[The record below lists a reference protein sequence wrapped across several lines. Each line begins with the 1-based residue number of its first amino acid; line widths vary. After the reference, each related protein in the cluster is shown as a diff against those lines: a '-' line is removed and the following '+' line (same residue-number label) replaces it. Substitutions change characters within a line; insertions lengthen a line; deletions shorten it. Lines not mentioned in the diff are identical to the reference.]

1 MTIDTACSGSL
12 VSVDVACHYLQTRQM
27 EGAIVAASN
36 IYLSPEHNMDM
47 GAMRGASSATGKCH
61 TFDAKADGYIKSEAV
76 NAVMLKRLDD
86 AIRDGDP
93 IRAIIRGTSTNSDG
107 RTPGIASPSSEAQAA
122 AIRAAYANAGITDFN
137 ETTYLECHGT
147 GTLAGDPIEVAGASA
162 VFSPTRCADKPLMI
176 GSIKS
181 NLGHS
186 EPAAGISG
194 LLKAI
199 LSIEKGIIPGNPTF
213 IDPNPKIDFTN
224 MKVRATRTT
233 IKWPDVQ
240 FRRASVNS
248 FGYGG
253 SNAHVVLEEAGQYL
267 KRPLSA
273 QTFSYVSSGDE
284 FFTDDDD
291 DSIRPHLLILS
302 ANDEESL
309 KAYCKALSTHLLNPS
324 VSIKLK
330 DLAYTL
336 SERRTKHFHR
346 AYMTTQSI
354 ELDEDLFVFGKKS
367 AEAPRVGFV
376 FTGQGAQWS
385 QMGMGLID
393 NFPAAKLLL
402 QRLDAVLQA
411 LPTPPKWSLVNELV
425 ETRNPEHLRLP
436 EFSQP
441 LVTALQLAMLEI
453 LELWGVKARS
463 VVGHSSG
470 EIAAACAAGYLTP
483 EEAIKIAYFRGLAA
497 TGCKD
502 QSSVPVGMLA
512 VGVSPDKVQE
522 YLKTSEEFVQI
533 ACYNSP
539 DSITLS
545 GTLSELEVV
554 KARLQEDGHF
564 ARMLQVNLAYH
575 SRYMAEIGDHY
586 ETLLRQ
592 SCEPPLAGHDDV
604 IMFSSVTGRSMDGIS
619 TDIKYWKS
627 NMVSPVRFE
636 QACSE
641 MISSREGAN
650 FLIELGPS
658 GALAGP
664 IAQIKKALPGG
675 GTNIKYCA
683 AAKRGPE
690 SVMSMFDVA
699 GQLFIADGNVV
710 MSEVNKD
717 DSNFERP
724 AVIIDLPNY
733 VWNHSVKYWHES
745 EASKDWRFRQF
756 PHHDLLGSKI
766 LGTSWN
772 APSWKKTLNVVDVP
786 WLKDHRMGHDIVFPA
801 AGYISMAVEAVYQTS
816 VNTLF
821 SKDNKIPEN
830 YRFRIRNVKCPR
842 ALVLDEN
849 NEHKVMLALA
859 PILGSKDAW
868 YEFKVSS
875 LADEIWNEHST
886 GLIRIE
892 LDMKDVPSQAA
903 LEPLK
908 HTTPGHLWYK
918 AMHDAGYNF
927 GPHFQKH
934 LEIESTAGQ
943 RHSRSLVSLVQ
954 PASAWDQSCYPM
966 HPACIDGCFQSVA
979 PSLWK
984 GDRSNINSV
993 LVPAIVD
1000 NIVIASRPALPEQ
1013 GISITTSEY
1022 LGVGRKE
1029 DMKNYSSS
1037 GSVYDPTTGNLVFEI
1052 TGLRYHRLETRED
1065 IHAAHIYTRLGWKP
1079 DITFLDEPQLCRL
1092 IMENSATSLDDE
1104 KNPSETLSKVINLVA
1119 HKKPNLKVM
1128 EINLDPKDTSSLWLQ
1143 QDLADTSARGAAK
1156 KYHFIFN
1163 DAKAL
1168 INAQEQHEEAGS
1180 AVFALLDL
1188 TKPELAP
1195 SETDFDFVI
1204 AKIPGLSEDIT
1215 KQVVKNVRTLLAA
1228 GGLALFVEHT
1238 ILSSDSDSE
1247 DNVIVSGDALG
1258 AFREISQLLSES
1270 GFGNTS
1276 KFAYDQRSSGI
1287 TRSAYTA
1294 TADAMDATTNHTSA
1308 REINLVHLTENT
1320 RLSSSIEETLKI
1332 LGWQFVE
1339 HSYPFEKLEA
1349 KSTVLVL
1356 DELFS
1361 PVLTTANETQ
1371 WQAIKH
1377 LVSTEC
1383 KILWVTSGS
1392 QMDVINPSDALAHGF
1407 FRTIRAEEPALSVTT
1422 LDVASESGPATI
1434 EAIDKVLKFIEL
1446 PKPKKQM
1453 ESELVERNGII
1464 HVSRVFADELINQA
1478 KLEDGRGGQPRI
1490 MDLHGCE
1497 NCIRFRCERLGNID
1511 SLQYGEVS
1519 AAPIPVKDN
1528 CVEVEIFAAGL
1539 NFKDVA
1545 VTMGIVPENEHLLGL
1560 EGSGAITRL
1569 GKNVNSLR
1577 VGQRVV
1583 VFEKGTFANRIQ
1595 ATTERVF
1602 PLPDSMTYEEAA
1614 TLPAVYLTSMYSL
1627 FYLANLQKGQRVL
1640 IHSASGGIGIAS
1652 IQLCQYM
1659 DAEVSSPSRGL
1670 LGLLKRS
1677 RKLTCR
1683 MFSRYLSLVVQTR
1696 SENF

>member
-12 VSVDVACHYLQTRQM
+12 VSVDVACNYLRSRQM

-93 IRAIIRGTSTNSDG
+93 LRAIIRGTSTNSDG

-137 ETTYLECHGT
+137 ETSYLECHGT
-147 GTLAGDPIEVAGASA
+147 GTLAGDPIEVAGAAA
-162 VFSPTRCADKPLMI
+162 VFSPTRCADKPLII

-181 NLGHS
+181 NIGHS

-194 LLKAI
+194 LLKAV

-213 IDPNPKIDFTN
+213 IDLNPKIDFEDV
-224 MKVRATRTT
+224 KVRATRTT
-233 IKWPDVQ
+233 IKWPDVP

-253 SNAHVVLEEAGQYL
+253 SNAHVVLEDAEQYL

-273 QTFSYVSSGDE
+273 QTSSYVSSGDG
-284 FFTDDDD
+284 FFTDDD

-309 KAYCKALSTHLLNPS
+309 KAYCKALSAHLLNPS

-336 SERRTKHFHR
+336 SERRTRHFHR
-346 AYMTTQSI
+346 AYMTTQST
-354 ELDEDLFVFGKKS
+354 ELDEDQFVFGKKS

-385 QMGMGLID
+385 QMGMDLID
-393 NFPAAKLLL
+393 NFPAAKLVL

-425 ETRNPEHLRLP
+425 EARNPEHLRLP

-453 LELWGVKARS
+453 FNSWGIKAQS

-470 EIAAACAAGYLTP
+470 EIAAACAAGYLAP
-483 EEAIKIAYFRGLAA
+483 EEAIKIAYFRGRAA
-497 TGCKD
+497 TDCKD
-502 QSSVPVGMLA
+502 QFTVPVGMLA
-512 VGVSPDKVQE
+512 VGVSPEKVQE
-522 YLKTSEEFVQI
+522 YLKNSEAFVQI

-545 GTLSELEVV
+545 GTLPELEAV
-554 KARLQEDGHF
+554 KTRLQKDGHF

-575 SRYMAEIGDHY
+575 SKYMADIGDQY
-586 ETLLRQ
+586 ETLLQ
-592 SCEPPLAGHDDV
+592 HSCEPPLPGDDGV
-604 IMFSSVTGRSMDGIS
+604 TMYSSVTGHRMDATS

-641 MISSREGAN
+641 MISSRESAN
-650 FLIELGPS
+650 LLIEIGPS

-683 AAKRGPE
+683 AAKRGPD
-690 SVMSMFDVA
+690 SVMSMFGVA
-699 GQLFIADGNVV
+699 GQLFIAGGDVV

-717 DSNFERP
+717 DSDFERP
-724 AVIIDLPNY
+724 AVIMDLPNY

-772 APSWKKTLNVVDVP
+772 APSWKKILNVVDVP

-801 AGYISMAVEAVYQTS
+801 AGYISMAVEAIYQTS
-816 VNTLF
+816 INVLF
-821 SKDNKIPEN
+821 SKNNKVPEN
-830 YRFRIRNVKCPR
+830 YRFRLRNVKCPR

-849 NEHKVMLALA
+849 NEHKIMLALA
-859 PILGSKDAW
+859 PVLGSKDAW

-875 LADEIWNEHST
+875 LFDESWNEHST

-892 LDMKDVPSQAA
+892 LDIGDVPSQAA

-908 HTTPGHLWYK
+908 HTTPGRLWYK

-934 LEIESTAGQ
+934 LETESTAGQ
-943 RHSRSLVSLVQ
+943 RYSRSLVSLVQ
-954 PASAWDQSCYPM
+954 PASAWDQSYYPM

-984 GDRSNINSV
+984 GDRSNINAV

-1000 NIVIASRPALPEQ
+1000 NIVIASRPVLPEH

-1029 DMKNYSSS
+1029 DTKNYSSS

-1065 IHAAHIYTRLGWKP
+1065 VHAAHTYTRLVWKP
-1079 DITFLDEPQLCRL
+1079 DITFLNEPQLRQL
-1092 IMENSATSLDDE
+1092 TIESSGTSLDDE
-1104 KNPSETLSKVINLVA
+1104 MNPLETLSKVINLVA

-1143 QDLADTSARGAAK
+1143 RDFADTSARAAVK
-1156 KYHFIFN
+1156 QYHFIFN
-1163 DAKAL
+1163 DANAL
-1168 INAQEQHEEAGS
+1168 INAQEQYGEAAS
-1180 AVFALLDL
+1180 AVFALLDF
-1188 TKPELAP
+1188 TKPEPPP
-1195 SETDFDFVI
+1195 SETDFDLVI
-1204 AKIPGLSEDIT
+1204 VKIPALLGNLI
-1215 KQVVKNVRTLLAA
+1215 KQVVKNVRALLAV
-1228 GGLALFVEHT
+1228 GSFALFVEHT

-1247 DNVIVSGDALG
+1247 DNVIVSGDALM
-1258 AFREISQLLSES
+1258 AFKEMSQVLSDS

-1276 KFAYDQRSSGI
+1276 KFPYDQRSSGV
-1287 TRSAYTA
+1287 TKSAYTA
-1294 TADAMDATTNHTSA
+1294 TAESTDATVTRNSA
-1308 REINLVHLTENT
+1308 REINLVHLTENAT
-1320 RLSSSIEETLKI
+1320 LSSTIEEALKI

-1349 KSTVLVL
+1349 KSTVLIL

-1361 PVLTTANETQ
+1361 PVLTTADETQ

-1383 KILWVTSGS
+1383 KMLWVTSGS
-1392 QMDVINPSDALAHGF
+1392 QMDVTNPSDALAHGF

-1422 LDVASESGPATI
+1422 LDVTSASGPATI

-1446 PKPKKQM
+1446 ARPKQQI
-1453 ESELVERNGII
+1453 ESELVERHGII
-1464 HVSRVFADELINQA
+1464 HVSRVFADDLIKQA
-1478 KLEDGRGGQPRI
+1478 KLEDSRGGEPCI

-1497 NCIRFRCERLGNID
+1497 NCVRFKCERLGNID

-1519 AAPIPVKDN
+1519 AAPVPVKDN

-1560 EGSGAITRL
+1560 EGAGTITRL
-1569 GKNVNSLR
+1569 GKDVHSLC

-1602 PLPDSMTYEEAA
+1602 PLPASMTFEEAA
-1614 TLPAVYLTSMYSL
+1614 TLPAVYLTSIYSL

-1640 IHSASGGIGIAS
+1640 IHSASGGVGIAS

-1659 DAEVSSPSRGL
+1659 DAEVSSTSSGLSSRVNRI
-1670 LGLLKRS
+1670 K
-1677 RKLTCR
+1677 KLTC
-1683 MFSRYLSLVVQTR
+1683 MIFSRSLSLVVRTR